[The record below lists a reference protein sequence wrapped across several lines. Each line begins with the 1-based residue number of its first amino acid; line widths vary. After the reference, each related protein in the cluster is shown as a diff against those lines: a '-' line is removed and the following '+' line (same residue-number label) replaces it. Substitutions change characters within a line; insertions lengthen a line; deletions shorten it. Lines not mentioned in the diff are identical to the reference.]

1 MTKKALLSV
10 LVIVVAAAM
19 IGMGTYA
26 YFVDTET
33 SNDNTVTAGV
43 LELTI
48 DGADANVVKFA
59 VPKMVPGNQL
69 IKTWTLK
76 NTGNVAGYLDI
87 SSLVV
92 ASAENERWEAET
104 EAGDTSDGTG
114 ELADILGF
122 RLFIDQNGDGWF
134 GTGDVDITNAHF
146 ADAAGNYDL
155 NLPVAP
161 GAEVKISTQ
170 INWWSTSTDSQAM
183 SDTVELDMTFELG
196 QTTGQ

>member
-1 MTKKALLSV
+1 VTKKALLSM
-10 LVIVVAAAM
+10 LVIAVAAAM
-19 IGMGTYA
+19 IGMGTFA

-33 SNDNTVTAGV
+33 SNDNTVTAGI

-48 DGADANVVKFA
+48 DGANVNVVKFA

-92 ASAENERWEAET
+92 TSAENGRWEAEI
-104 EAGDTSDGTG
+104 EAGDTSDDLG
-114 ELADILGF
+114 ELAGILGF

-134 GTGDVDITNAHF
+134 GAGDVDITNAYF
-146 ADAAGNYDL
+146 AAAAGNYNLDL
-155 NLPVAP
+155 AMAP
-161 GAEVKISTQ
+161 DAEVKISTQ
-170 INWWSTSTDSQAM
+170 INWWPTATDSQAM
-183 SDTVELDMTFELG
+183 SDTVELDMIFELG
-196 QTTGQ
+196 QTPGQ